1 MKNINLEQFS
11 SEKEYYE
18 YLKNVCLNIKMNNQ
32 LSIGQDAIKMF
43 YPLFRNYKIELE
55 GVENIP
61 TDTNVLF
68 VLNHSTSHDIFT
80 AYEFLSMLNRRGSV
94 MVATDCLNPV
104 TTEIFNI
111 SNATLLDRR
120 NKEERRNSVLELS
133 QKIINGNDGVIFG
146 EGSWNL
152 HPTLPMHVI
161 QNGASKI
168 SLITKV
174 PIIPTIVEYVEVD
187 DLVKTDAELYKKCVI
202 RFGKPI
208 NQNYNNSLIENSS
221 NVRDVMT
228 NMRKSVWADYGI
240 NRSSIECVDP
250 IMYVNHTYAK
260 KFKAIGFT
268 FNSEMEEKYLLFDTD
283 LKENEY
289 TIDENGEFK
298 PGITKKKLRK

>member
-1 MKNINLEQFS
+1 MEKFNVEEFS
-11 SEKEYYE
+11 SKKEYYE
-18 YLKNVCLNIKMNNQ
+18 YLRNICLNIKNNQ
-32 LSIGQDAIKMF
+32 LKIGQDAIKAF

-61 TDTNVLF
+61 NDTNALF

-80 AYEFLSMLNRRGSV
+80 AYEFLSMLNRKGSV
-94 MVATDCLNPV
+94 MVATDCLSPI
-104 TTEIFNI
+104 TTKIFDI

-120 NKEERRNSVLELS
+120 NKDERKNSVLELS
-133 QKIINGNDGVIFG
+133 QKIIDGNDGVVFG
-146 EGSWNL
+146 EGTWNL
-152 HPTLPMHVI
+152 HPTLPMHI
-161 QNGASKI
+161 IHNGAAKI

-187 DLVKTDAELYKKCVI
+187 DLVKTDAQLYKKCVI

-208 NQNYNNSLIENSS
+208 NQDYNNSLIENSS
-221 NVRDVMT
+221 NVRDAMT
-228 NMRKSVWADYGI
+228 DMRKGVWADYGI

-268 FNSEMEEKYLLFDTD
+268 FDSNKEEKYLIYDKD

-289 TIDENGEFK
+289 TIDEYGYFK
-298 PGITKKKLRK
+298 PGITKKKLR

>member
-32 LSIGQDAIKMF
+32 LSIGQAAIKMF

-187 DLVKTDAELYKKCVI
+187 DGYVEIPFSGQIELAHKWNFNKYIIPQRELKY
-202 RFGKPI
+202 RFVL
-208 NQNYNNSLIENSS
+208 QNC
-221 NVRDVMT
+221 
-228 NMRKSVWADYGI
+228 SVQ
-240 NRSSIECVDP
+240 
-250 IMYVNHTYAK
+250 
-260 KFKAIGFT
+260 
-268 FNSEMEEKYLLFDTD
+268 EEY
-283 LKENEY
+283 ENEIHILVVDSEGKEY
-289 TIDENGEFK
+289 RTAQDWAVG
-298 PGITKKKLRK
+298 